1 MWVVKMMDEQGSTS
15 VNEEIEGAPP
25 AVSRSELRERRLSE
39 TITLNRYLYLQTQQ
53 LEHMLLEAADLQ
65 ALLEILLVSMPRHFS
80 FRVAELWLYDPESV
94 LAELIVGGQR
104 YGHSLQ
110 LHQDA
115 FTMQELYDLEP
126 DIVLLTPTD
135 SRMFEVLKAEQG
147 IDYALLM
154 PLTDSGRM
162 IGSLHLGLQD
172 DTLMLGQNEEQL
184 ISHLATMISACFKS
198 AVSRQQ
204 VSRLTMLD
212 PLTQISNLRGFE
224 KDITR
229 EIARARRAD
238 QALTVLIME
247 IDEFDDL
254 YDHYGER
261 SGHFV
266 VKKVSERISSDL
278 RATDMMARLSR
289 SKFALLI
296 PGSGEMLGQE
306 IGERMREDIEDFA
319 IDDGRGA
326 VLQVTVS
333 VGMVTWEPQQYPAVD
348 MPHLARQ
355 METVAS
361 KALALSQAKGGN
373 RITLSRLSTLIV

>member
-1 MWVVKMMDEQGSTS
+1 MVQMVEDQDSSGQG
-15 VNEEIEGAPP
+15 EEIQGAPP
-25 AVSRSELRERRLSE
+25 VESRSEVLNRRLAE
-39 TITLNRYLYLQTQQ
+39 TVTINRYLYLQTQQ
-53 LEHMLLEAADLQ
+53 LEHMLLSAVDLQ

-80 FRVAELWLYDPESV
+80 FRVAELWLYDPENI
-94 LAELIVGGQR
+94 LADLIVGGQR

-115 FTMQELYDLEP
+115 FVMQELYELEP
-126 DIVLLTPTD
+126 DVVLLDPTD
-135 SRMFEVLKAEQG
+135 SRMFEVLKSEQG

-172 DTLMLGQNEEQL
+172 DTLIVGEQEEEL
-184 ISHLATMISACFKS
+184 ISHLATMISSCFKG

-204 VSRLTMLD
+204 VSQLTMLD

-238 QALTVLIME
+238 QALTILILE
-247 IDEFDDL
+247 IDEFDEL

-261 SGHFV
+261 SGQFV
-266 VKKVSERISSDL
+266 VKKVTERISSDL
-278 RATDMMARLSR
+278 RATDMLARLSR

-296 PGSGEMLGQE
+296 PACGEMLGQE
-306 IGERMREDIEDFA
+306 IAERMRNDIEGFA
-319 IDDGRGA
+319 VDDGRGA
-326 VLQVTVS
+326 VLQVTIS
-333 VGMVTWEPQQYPAVD
+333 IGLVTWEPQQFPAVD

-355 METVAS
+355 MENVAS
-361 KALALSQAKGGN
+361 KGLALSQTKGGN
-373 RITLSRLSTLIV
+373 RVTLSRLSTLIV